1 MAFENTAWGRVKLVS
16 THYHG
21 IALRFRS
28 RSFSYDYLKDAVNS
42 FASRLYNFGI
52 RKDDVVCIACPNIP
66 SAIFAM
72 YAINSLGAI
81 NFIVH
86 PLIPK
91 KVLEEDL
98 RKTNAKLLLVLDQ
111 RYSEYKDITI
121 CPIFTLSPRDEL
133 SPLERFAY
141 PIVYRNKIQDAKGRN
156 FKDLPTSYA
165 NPPLNDDEYKPSF
178 YLSSGGTT
186 GRSKIVVLN
195 DAAINFQGEK
205 VAWILGEDYKHARV
219 SAMLGF
225 LPMFHGFGLAMG
237 IHCPLV
243 NYAASDLMVTY
254 DEKEIGRL
262 IRKNEL
268 QYMIVVPYLAK
279 RMLRGKMLDNKS
291 VKNLTTAFIGADK
304 TNPTVFSEFDKLMEK
319 HDSKCRL
326 LEGYGLTETVTVVVV
341 NRLTDRKEGSV
352 GKPFPDITIKII
364 DKDGNKLPANTDGQ
378 ICISGPC
385 LALGYLND
393 KETTDKVFVTDDAGI
408 RWVLTGDEGH
418 LDEDG
423 FLFIKGRQKDMF
435 KISGY
440 NIFPSEVEDIA
451 NRVKGVENCACVYID
466 DQRHPYA
473 HLYIKKDGTVD
484 DDKLIDDVMSTLSE
498 NLIKYAVPEKV
509 SIIGK
514 LPYTNV
520 GKVDKKKLVQLDLNK
535 SK

>member
-16 THYHG
+16 TRYHG
-21 IALRFRS
+21 VALRFRS
-28 RSFSYDYLKDAVNS
+28 REFSYDYLKNAVEAY
-42 FASRLYNFGI
+42 ASRLYNYGI
-52 RKDDVVCIACPNIP
+52 RRDDVVCIACPNIP

-72 YAINSLGAI
+72 YAINSIGAI
-81 NFIVH
+81 NFVVH
-86 PLIPK
+86 PLVPK

-98 RKTNAKLLLVLDQ
+98 KKTKAKLLLVLDQ
-111 RYSEYKDITI
+111 RYDEYKDINV
-121 CPIFTLSPRDEL
+121 CPIFTLSPYEEL
-133 SPLERFAY
+133 NSFEKIGY
-141 PIVYRNKIQDAKGRN
+141 PIIFKKQIKEAKKHN
-156 FKDLPTSYA
+156 FLNLPTTYDDF
-165 NPPLNDDEYKPSF
+165 PKNDDEYKPSF

-195 DAAINFQGEK
+195 DASINYQGEK
-205 VAWILGEDYKHARV
+205 VAWILGDEYKHVRGA
-219 SAMLGF
+219 AMLGF

-243 NYAASDLMVTY
+243 NYAISDLMVTY
-254 DEKEIGRL
+254 DEKEISNL
-262 IRKNEL
+262 IKKDKL

-279 RMLRGKMLDNKS
+279 RMLRGKTLDDDS
-291 VKNLTTAFIGADK
+291 VKNLTTAFIGADR
-304 TNPTVFSEFDKLMEK
+304 TNPTVFDEFDALMEK

-341 NRLTDRKEGSV
+341 NRLFDYKKGSV
-352 GKPFPDITIKII
+352 GKPFPGIKIKVI
-364 DKDGNKLPANTDGQ
+364 DKDGNSLPANSDGQ

-393 KETTDKVFVTDDAGI
+393 KETTDKVFVTDENGT
-408 RWVLTGDEGH
+408 RWVLTGDDGH

-451 NRVKGVENCACVYID
+451 NHVSGVENCACVFID
-466 DQRHPYA
+466 DPIHPYA
-473 HLYIKKDGTVD
+473 HLYIKKDTNKAND
-484 DDKLIDDVMSTLSE
+484 ILIEEVRKYLSE
-498 NLIKYAVPEKV
+498 NLIKYAVPEQISV
-509 SIIGK
+509 IDK

-520 GKVDKKKLVQLDLNK
+520 GKVDKKKLISLK
-535 SK
+535 K